1 MATGRTQNAAEDD
14 AAEPGEPPPDI
25 ETMRA
30 TAHRALALAAPP
42 TATDV
47 TLLIEQLRGQV
58 ELMVTEVEPLA
69 AQHAAT
75 MTGAL
80 ATVCVGEG
88 RRKLAAGADIRP
100 LASAR
105 LAYARRLARVLFAL
119 CDHHRNLSGA
129 DS

>member
-1 MATGRTQNAAEDD
+1 MRQSTAPAPEAAEQD
-14 AAEPGEPPPDI
+14 PPDI

-42 TATDV
+42 TATDLI
-47 TLLIEQLRGQV
+47 LLIGQLRGQV

-69 AQHAAT
+69 TQHAAT

-80 ATVCVGEG
+80 AAVCVGEA

-119 CDHHRNLSGA
+119 CGHHANLGGA
-129 DS
+129 SS

>member
-1 MATGRTQNAAEDD
+1 MEQSTAPVPVAAEQD
-14 AAEPGEPPPDI
+14 PPDL
-25 ETMRA
+25 ETMLA
-30 TAHRALALAAPP
+30 TAHRALALAAPS
-42 TATDV
+42 TAADV

-69 AQHAAT
+69 TQHAAT
-75 MTGAL
+75 MEGAL
-80 ATVCVGEG
+80 ATVCVGEA

-119 CDHHRNLSGA
+119 CGHHANLGGTS
-129 DS
+129 